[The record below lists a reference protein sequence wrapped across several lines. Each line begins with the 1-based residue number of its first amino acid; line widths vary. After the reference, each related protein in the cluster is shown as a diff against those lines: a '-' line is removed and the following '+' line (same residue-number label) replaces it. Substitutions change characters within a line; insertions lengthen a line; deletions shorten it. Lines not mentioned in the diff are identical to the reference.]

1 MIEDEQPPAPVVAAD
16 RRPCQ
21 MHGATGIPAGGPVT
35 EERAGPGKLI
45 DNTRIQKKVTLVG
58 INTDRGFLTGV
69 IIMYQKTKVPGIL
82 FYRLVPR
89 GRINPK

>member
-1 MIEDEQPPAPVVAAD
+1 
-16 RRPCQ
+16 

-82 FYRLVPR
+82 FYRVDH
-89 GRINPK
+89 PKVFTAFPALKTFEGQGGSLLNGETGS